1 MMNRI
6 RILLFLALSVVMT
19 SAWAESIN
27 ENQARSIAADFMARH
42 SVPSSTLKI
51 AKKAPRIN
59 APGMSDKAAY
69 YVFNASRGYVIV
81 AGDDRVPA
89 VLGYS
94 DLGTFDEQ
102 DVPEAMQ
109 YLLEGYAAQIEALD
123 EGAKAAP
130 HFTSGEAI
138 SPLVTSTWSQNAPY
152 YVFTPFVNGKHT
164 PAGCVATAMAQ
175 VMYYWKWPARP
186 TMTIP
191 EYTTST
197 LGITRPALEPVDFGW
212 DVMQDSY
219 LNSDSTSAAGL
230 AAATLTLYCG
240 QSVEMNYNEGGSGA
254 KTTRLPWMLS
264 TYFGYKSSAH
274 CLSRDNYTSQEWA
287 DAIYNELSAGRPVI
301 YSGSKKSSGH
311 AFICDGYDGNGLF
324 HINWGWNG
332 KSNGYF
338 LLNVLNPDIQGTGSA
353 SGAYGYIYSQAIVV
367 GIEPGD
373 DASEFAYTSTDVS
386 LDDYTTSRTASNYS
400 FKATVSGRFRNNT
413 SQVFAVSF
421 GWGLYQGETLKSV
434 LYETYAST
442 SRPGYYYTISGKV
455 LSFGSGITS
464 GTYRIVPIYSE
475 YSTGNW
481 RPCIGADKNYIEVT
495 INGNNCTYT
504 GFGTAGEDDYTI
516 NDITY
521 EGLLHNGRPVD
532 ITVDIT
538 NNGNSQNR
546 LLYMHVDGTFTSTGY
561 LGMGKGERALIPFRY
576 LPTTAGTYT
585 LTFSLNEDGS
595 DPIATRTLTISTMP
609 EATLSATAEV
619 LNITDSGN
627 KIVTSDK
634 FSVKLTITNEGTTTY
649 NEEISMKLY
658 KNIYDNTGS
667 SIQAKSQVIT
677 LEPGA
682 TTVVQFDMDNVIDG
696 WRYFGSSN
704 YYSAGAE
711 VPLVKTSFYTIIF
724 PEAPQLQMGDV
735 NGDGLLNITD
745 VTLLTNYLVGG
756 TDTQLHEEVADIN
769 QDGELNVTDVILL
782 INIIINQV
790 SMP

>member
-1 MMNRI
+1 MTRRMRF
-6 RILLFLALSVVMT
+6 LLFLALSVVMT
-19 SAWAESIN
+19 TAWAESIS

-42 SVPSSTLKI
+42 AIPTSSLKI
-51 AKKAPRIN
+51 AKKAPRMT

-81 AGDDRVPA
+81 AGDDRAPA

-94 DLGTFDEQ
+94 DQGTFDEQ

-130 HFTSGEAI
+130 LLTTGSAI
-138 SPLVTSTWSQNAPY
+138 SPLVTSAWSQNAPY
-152 YVFTPFVNGKHT
+152 NVMMPFVNGKHT

-175 VMYYWKWPARP
+175 VMNYWKWPSRP

-212 DVMQDSY
+212 DLMQDSY
-219 LNSDSTSAAGL
+219 LYSDSTNAAGL

-240 QSVEMNYNEGGSGA
+240 QALEMNYNEGGSGA
-254 KTTRLPWMLS
+254 NTTRLPIVMS
-264 TYFGYKSSAH
+264 TYFGYKASAH
-274 CLSRDNYTSQEWA
+274 CLSRENYTTQEWA
-287 DAIYNELSAGRPVI
+287 DAIYSELSAGRPVVF
-301 YSGSKKSSGH
+301 SGRKSTGGH
-311 AFICDGYDGNGLF
+311 SFICDGYDGNGLF

-332 KSNGYF
+332 QSNGYF

-353 SGAYGYIYSQAIVV
+353 SGAYGYILSQAIVV

-373 DASEFAYTSTDVS
+373 GASEFAYTSTDVA
-386 LDDYTTSRTASNYS
+386 LNDCTTSRTASNYN
-400 FKATVSGRFRNNT
+400 FMATVTGRFRNYT

-421 GWGLYQGETLKSV
+421 GWGLYQGETLKKV
-434 LYETYAST
+434 LYETYSSAA
-442 SRPGYYYTISGKV
+442 RPGYSYTLSEKV
-455 LSFGSGITS
+455 LSFGKGMTS

-475 YSTGNW
+475 YSAENW

-495 INGNNCTYT
+495 INGNTCSYT
-504 GFGTAGEDDYTI
+504 CYGTTGEGDYTV
-516 NDITY
+516 NDITF

-538 NNGNSQNR
+538 NNGNSQNK
-546 LLYMHVDGTFTSTGY
+546 LLYMLVNGTFAGVGY
-561 LGMGKGERALIPFRY
+561 LAMDNGERALIPYRY
-576 LPTTAGTYT
+576 LPNEAGTYT

-595 DPIATRTLTISTMP
+595 DPIATRTLTISAMP

-619 LNITDSGN
+619 LNITDSEN

-634 FSVKLTITNEGTTTY
+634 FSIKLTVTNTGSTTY
-649 NEEISMKLY
+649 HEEISMKLC
-658 KNIYDNTGS
+658 KNTYGSTGS
-667 SIQAKSQVIT
+667 SVQAKGQVIT
-677 LEPGA
+677 LAPGES
-682 TTVVQFDMDNVIDG
+682 TVLQFDMDNVING
-696 WRYFGSSN
+696 WRYFGSSY
-704 YYSAGAE
+704 YYSGGTAIS
-711 VPLVKTSFYTIIF
+711 LVKTTYYTIIF
-724 PEAPQLQMGDV
+724 PEEPQLQMGDV

-745 VTLLTNYLVGG
+745 VTLLTSHLMGG
-756 TDTQLHEEVADIN
+756 VVDLFHEEVADIN
-769 QDGELNVTDVILL
+769 QDGVLNVTDLTLL
-782 INIIINQV
+782 IGIIIAQT
-790 SMP
+790 S